1 MSLKVQKVDVES
13 QSGKSRQRDSGGV
26 AKTSRRVLPEA
37 AAQAPQFDLVVVG
50 YGAAGAVAAI
60 EAARAGVRVLLIEK
74 MPDPGGISI
83 LSAGGIRIC
92 EDVESGFR
100 YLQHTCGGRTPDA
113 VLRALAEG
121 MAEMPDYLRELAR
134 INGARVKVAPAAGNY
149 PFPGCD
155 ALGYAEIEAIPGFGE
170 PGGTEA
176 EGYLAAR
183 PLRPGCF
190 LFKVLVD
197 QVDHHVSAGLIEVWL
212 STRVE
217 RLLQGHGGAIV
228 GIDARRES
236 GISVRVHARRGVILA
251 CGGFEADENMKQQY
265 LVSAPVLAG
274 SFRGNT
280 GDGIRM
286 AQAVGAD
293 LWHMWHYHGP
303 YGMRHPDP
311 GFPFG
316 LYVKLLPMWTPER
329 LTRPLPKMAW
339 IIVDQNA
346 RRYVDEYPPYLSDTG
361 VRQFDHYDPQAGRHS
376 RLPSYLIFDEAGRKL
391 YPLGRSITNDRD
403 AYYEWSTDNLKEVE
417 NGILVRAETLTGLAE
432 KLGLNADAL
441 TATVRRWNG
450 DVAAGTDHEFGR
462 RPESMLALLSPPFY
476 AARLWPVVINTQGG
490 PVHDVR
496 QRVLDP
502 FGVPVPR
509 LYAAGELGSVFGH
522 VYMAGGNLAE
532 CFVGGRNA
540 ARWAVQESPL
550 EVGGAGFDTR

>member
-1 MSLKVQKVDVES
+1 MSDNPS
-13 QSGKSRQRDSGGV
+13 FAAG
-26 AKTSRRVLPEA
+26 AEA
-37 AAQAPQFDLVVVG
+37 HSPQAPAFDLVVVG

-60 EAARAGVRVLLIEK
+60 EAARAGARVLLLEK
-74 MPDPGGISI
+74 MRDPGGISI

-92 EDVESGFR
+92 YDAEAGFE
-100 YLQHTCGGRTPDA
+100 YLRHTCGGRTPDD
-113 VLRALAEG
+113 VLRALAQG
-121 MAEMPDYLRELAR
+121 MAEVPGYLRELAR
-134 INGARVKVAPAAGNY
+134 IDGAQVKVAPAAGNY

-155 ALGYAEIEAIPGFGE
+155 SLGYAEIESIPGFGE
-170 PGGTEA
+170 PGGPQA
-176 EGYLAAR
+176 QGYLAAR

-197 QVDHHVSAGLIEVWL
+197 QVDHHAAAGRIEVRL

-217 RLLQGHGGAIV
+217 RLLQGPAGEVTGV
-228 GIDARRES
+228 VCRTGDGPSRR
-236 GISVRVHARRGVILA
+236 VRARRGVILA
-251 CGGFEADENMKQQY
+251 CGGFEADEAMKRQF
-265 LVSAPVLAG
+265 LVSTPVLAG

-311 GFPFG
+311 AFPFG

-329 LTRPLPKMAW
+329 ETRPLPRMAW
-339 IIVDQNA
+339 IIVDQHA

-361 VRQFDHYDPQAGRHS
+361 VRQFDHYDPQSARHP

-391 YPLGRSITNDRD
+391 YPMGRSITNDPS
-403 AYYEWSTDNLKEVE
+403 AYYEWSADNLKEVE
-417 NGILVRAETLTGLAE
+417 NGILVRADSIEALATQLGLAPE
-432 KLGLNADAL
+432 AL
-441 TATVRRWNG
+441 AATVERWNASVRDG
-450 DVAAGTDHEFGR
+450 VDRDFGR
-462 RPESMLALLSPPFY
+462 RPETLHPLQSPPFY

-490 PVHDVR
+490 PVHDAR

-502 FGVPVPR
+502 YGAPVPG

-532 CFVGGRNA
+532 CFVGGRIA
-540 ARWAVQESPL
+540 AHSALQGPDRRAA
-550 EVGGAGFDTR
+550 GADGEAPAGPGAA